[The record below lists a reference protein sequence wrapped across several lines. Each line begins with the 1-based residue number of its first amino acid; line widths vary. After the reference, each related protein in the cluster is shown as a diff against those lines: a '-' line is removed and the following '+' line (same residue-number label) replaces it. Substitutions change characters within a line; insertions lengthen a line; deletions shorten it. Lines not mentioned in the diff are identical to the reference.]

1 MHFETISETTDIQ
14 RIAVGVMT
22 KVIKIQ
28 KTIVLRFIIVL
39 SLLALAG
46 CVTSPSTEQS
56 SAEKQKKSA
65 ADQSTAQTQA
75 PAPTEAPRYSGPIS
89 FSDVTARAGIQ
100 FKHNSGAFGKKYL
113 PETLGSG
120 CAFIDYDNDGWQ
132 DILLINS
139 MNWPGHSGPKSYP
152 ALYHNNQNGTFTD
165 VTKEAGLAVEM
176 YGLGCAVAD
185 YDNDGLDDIYI
196 TCLGANHLFR
206 NAGNGR
212 FQDVTAKAGV
222 GDPGFST
229 SAVWFDYDKDGK
241 LDLFVCNYVEWSID
255 KDLYCTLD
263 GKNKSYCTPES
274 YKGQSSTLY
283 HNRGDGS
290 FENVT
295 ERAGLKDPTSKS
307 LGIAIIDY
315 DNDGWPD
322 LFVANDTQ
330 PNKLYRNN
338 GNGTFID
345 NAMTA
350 GVAFSE
356 TGVARAGMGADAA
369 DYDGSGR
376 QSLLIGNFSNEMMA
390 LYHNEGTGLFID
402 EAPTSTIG
410 RASLLTLTFGCFF
423 FDYDLDGLPD
433 VFASNGHVSDDIGKV
448 QEKVKYAEP
457 PHLFRNL
464 GKKKFEEVTSKL
476 GAAMAQAMVGRGA
489 AYGDF
494 DNDGDLDLLIMSNN
508 GRARLLR
515 NEGGNQN
522 NILRIK
528 IAGLISN
535 RDGIGA
541 KVTLKLANQTKL
553 WSVVKSGS
561 SYCSQSELP
570 LTFGLGKADKVSGI
584 EVAWPSGRVDVTS
597 DVNANQFITIQ
608 EGKGIIA
615 SQPIVFN
622 RP

>member
-1 MHFETISETTDIQ
+1 MKRGIRS
-14 RIAVGVMT
+14 
-22 KVIKIQ
+22 
-28 KTIVLRFIIVL
+28 
-39 SLLALAG
+39 SLLFVLLLLPLLG
-46 CVTSPSTEQS
+46 CVTAPSTEQS
-56 SAEKQKKSA
+56 STSERQKDSS
-65 ADQSTAQTQA
+65 ADQSATQA
-75 PAPTEAPRYSGPIS
+75 QAPQATEAPRYSGPIQ
-89 FSDVTARAGIQ
+89 FTDVTSLAGIH

-113 PETLGSG
+113 PETVGSG

-139 MNWPGHSGPKSYP
+139 MSWPGHAGSKSYP
-152 ALYHNNQNGTFTD
+152 ALYHNNRNGTFTD

-176 YGLGCAVAD
+176 YGIGCAVAD
-185 YDNDGLDDIYI
+185 YDNDGFDDIYI

-206 NAGNGR
+206 NLGNGK

-222 GDPGFST
+222 SDPGFST
-229 SAVWFDYDKDGK
+229 SAIWFDYDKDGK

-255 KDLYCTLD
+255 KDLFCTLD

-283 HNRGDGS
+283 HNRGDGT

-295 ERAGLKDPTSKS
+295 QRAGLYDPTSKS
-307 LGIAIIDY
+307 LGVAMLDY

-338 GNGTFID
+338 HDGTFTD

-356 TGVARAGMGADAA
+356 AGVARAGMGVDAA

-376 QSLLIGNFSNEMMA
+376 QSLIIGNFSNEMMA

-410 RASLLTLTFGCFF
+410 KASLLTLTFGCFF

-433 VFASNGHVSDDIGKV
+433 IFAANGHVSDDINKV
-448 QEKVKYAEP
+448 QQKVTYAEP

-464 GKKKFEEVTSKL
+464 GKKRFEEVTTKL
-476 GAAMAQAMVGRGA
+476 GRAMQQAMVARGV

-494 DNDGDLDLLIMSNN
+494 DNDGDLDLLITSNN
-508 GRARLLR
+508 GQARLLR
-515 NEGGNQN
+515 NDGGNQN
-522 NILRIK
+522 NLLRIK
-528 IAGLISN
+528 TLGTASN

-541 KVTLKLANQTKL
+541 KITLRVSPQQKL
-553 WSVVKSGS
+553 WCVVKSGS
-561 SYCSQSELP
+561 SYASQSELP
-570 LTFGLGKADKVSGI
+570 VTFGLGKTEKVASI
-584 EVAWPSGRVDVTS
+584 EVAWPSGRVDKLQ
-597 DVNANQFITIQ
+597 DVSANQAITIQ
-608 EGKGIIA
+608 EGKGIVT
-615 SQPIVFN
+615 SQQIVFS